1 NMRFKT
7 IPAADW
13 TRYFQ
18 IVHEIHIGQNKPESL
33 AVFTPSAQC
42 VERKVFWLEV
52 TFLCFRQSGKQ
63 IAYERKYFGIVCNIG
78 TLHPVKWRLVD
89 GNDFTDLFKI
99 GKFPAAI
106 WCIIYSF
113 SKQIKNER

>member
-1 NMRFKT
+1 MRFKT

-33 AVFTPSAQC
+33 AVFTPPALC
-42 VERKVFWLEV
+42 VERAASSLEA
-52 TFLCFRQSGKQ
+52 TFLCFRPSGKQ
-63 IAYERKYFGIVCNIG
+63 IAYERKYFGIGCNIG
-78 TLHPVKWRLVD
+78 TLHPAKWRLGD

-99 GKFPAAI
+99 GNFPAAI
-106 WCIIYSF
+106 RCMIYSF

>member
-1 NMRFKT
+1 MRFKT

-33 AVFTPSAQC
+33 AVFTPSALC

-63 IAYERKYFGIVCNIG
+63 LAYERKYFGIGCNIG
-78 TLHPVKWRLVD
+78 TLRPGKGALGD
-89 GNDFTDLFKI
+89 GNVLTSLFKI
-99 GKFPAAI
+99 GNVPAAI
-106 WCIIYSF
+106 RCMIYSF